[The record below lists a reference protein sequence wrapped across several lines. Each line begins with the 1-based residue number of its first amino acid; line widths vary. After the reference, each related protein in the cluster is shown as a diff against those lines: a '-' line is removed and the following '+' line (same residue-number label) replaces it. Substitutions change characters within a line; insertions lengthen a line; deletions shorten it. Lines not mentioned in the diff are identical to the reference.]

1 MHVPDIASPSLPR
14 EAGHIEEQKKQTAA
28 LPIPESLAWPRIRR
42 AGFSLADQAL
52 SVGGIFLVNLA
63 LARTQSKQ
71 EYGVFA
77 LSYSVFMLLSGL
89 HNAAIL
95 ETYTVYGSGRYHRH
109 LPEYTQL
116 LRRSNVLLCLGLSAT
131 VAAVWGVL
139 AWVHPAFA
147 SRTIL
152 GLALSCGVLLT
163 ASFIRRTFYIRRR
176 PDLAARF
183 SFVFF
188 STCVLLLWL
197 LLRAEILNG
206 FYAFVIIA
214 LAWIAG
220 GVSVSHELPANAVCR
235 SFTEIEPEYWSEH
248 WKYARWVLV
257 TALVFQFTT
266 QGYYWL
272 AAGLL
277 SVKETGDLRA
287 MFNLVS
293 PVDQIYIAMSFLI
306 LPMMAHRYASR
317 RMADLLP
324 LWKAYCMACLAVVGG
339 FAALVNLFGM
349 SAMHVLYAGR
359 FDDVAPFVGTLALVP
374 VVMVLGNTMNDA
386 LKASEKPKLVFYAY
400 VCSGSAT
407 FVVGIPLVVHLGLR
421 GAVYGTL
428 FSAAAYTGTLAIGF
442 FLHTRER
449 ARQHA

>member
-1 MHVPDIASPSLPR
+1 MQAQDIASPSLPQ
-14 EAGHIEEQKKQTAA
+14 EAGFIEQQKNQTAA
-28 LPIPESLAWPRIRR
+28 LPIPGLLAWPRIRQ
-42 AGFSLADQAL
+42 ACFSLTDQAL
-52 SVGGIFLVNLA
+52 SVGGMFLVNVA
-63 LARTQSKQ
+63 LARTQSKE

-77 LSYSVFMLLSGL
+77 LSYSVFTFLAGV

-109 LPEYTQL
+109 LPEYGRL
-116 LRRSNVLLCLGLSAT
+116 LWRRNVLLSLGLSAT
-131 VAAVWGVL
+131 VAAIWGALEWVL
-139 AWVHPAFA
+139 PAFA
-147 SRTIL
+147 SGTIL

-183 SFVFF
+183 STVFF
-188 STCVLLLWL
+188 ATCTLLLWL
-197 LLRAEILNG
+197 SIRVRVLDG
-206 FYAFVIIA
+206 FCAFVIAA
-214 LAWIAG
+214 LAWTVA
-220 GVSVSHELPANAVCR
+220 GVSVARELPGSTARQN
-235 SFTEIEPEYWSEH
+235 FMEIEPKYWSEH

-293 PVDQIYIAMSFLI
+293 PVDQVYIAMSFLI
-306 LPMMAHRYASR
+306 LPMMAHRYASSQ
-317 RMADLLP
+317 MAGLLP
-324 LWKAYCMACLAVVGG
+324 LWKAYCIGCLVVMGG
-339 FAALVNLFGM
+339 FAALVNLFGK
-349 SAMHVLYAGR
+349 SAMHALYAGR
-359 FDDVAPFVGTLALVP
+359 FDDVAPFVGTLAFLP
-374 VVMVLGNTMNDA
+374 FVMAAGNTMNDA
-386 LKASEKPKLVFYAY
+386 LKASEKPKLVFNAY
-400 VCSGSAT
+400 VCSGTAT
-407 FVVGIPLVVHLGLR
+407 FLVGIPLVMRLGLR

-428 FSAAAYTGTLAIGF
+428 FSAAAYTGALAAGF
-442 FLHTRER
+442 LLHVRER